1 MNAVEIDFGKNAHTG
16 SPVVWDSVRAINAH
30 MAVFGDTGMGKT
42 HTLRKMVQEMQATG
56 HPRLRFHVFD
66 AHGDVAIPGES
77 AVVFH
82 ESADFGFNPL
92 ELNPD
97 PEFGGVRKRIQS
109 LIAAIN
115 RTSVRLGPRQERA
128 LTKLLSGLY
137 RREGFIADDASTWPA
152 DPHAGKTYPTLHDA
166 ITYGR
171 ERLKALHLGSNERA
185 VRALEEVGRLAK
197 LVRARSSSLARSDEE
212 DTARLERELEA
223 LKAKAVDAYR
233 DAVLTIH
240 TGDELDD
247 ALEMDG
253 QKETLESVVDRL
265 ENLYQI
271 GIYRSTPPPLD
282 PRARVWRYIIK
293 SLSKDEKKLFTLTRL
308 ETIFTRAVQRGEQR
322 EVVDCIVIDEAH
334 LYQDK
339 EDDYIVN
346 RMAREARKFGVSM
359 LFASQSPNDFADV
372 LLSSLG
378 TKIVLG
384 LDPNSW
390 PVATRK
396 LGIKDAQLKSI
407 VPQRRILVQMK
418 GVGQLGSATSLV
430 AI

>member
-1 MNAVEIDFGKNAHTG
+1 MSVEIDFGRNAHTG
-16 SPVVWDSVRAINAH
+16 APVVWHSSGAVNAH

-42 HTLRKMVQEMQATG
+42 HTLRKIVAAMQASG

-66 AHGDVAIPGES
+66 AHGDVEIPGES

-109 LIAAIN
+109 LIGAIN

-128 LTKLLSGLY
+128 LTKLLTGLY
-137 RREGFIADDASTWPA
+137 KREGFVSDDASTWAA
-152 DPHAGKTYPTLHDA
+152 DPQRGKQYPTLPDA
-166 ITYGR
+166 IDYGR
-171 ERLKALHLGSNERA
+171 ERLKAFHIGSDQRA
-185 VRALEEVGRLAK
+185 VRLLDEVNRLARQ
-197 LVRARSSSLARSDEE
+197 LRARTAALGRGNDD
-212 DTARLERELEA
+212 DTTKLERDLETA
-223 LKAKAVDAYR
+223 KAKAIDAYR
-233 DAVLTIH
+233 DAVLSIQS
-240 TGDELDD
+240 GEELDD
-247 ALEMDG
+247 SLDMDG

-322 EVVDCIVIDEAH
+322 NVVDCIVIDEAH

-346 RMAREARKFGVSM
+346 RMAREARKFGVAM
-359 LFASQSPNDFADV
+359 LFASQSPTDFADV

-378 TKIVLG
+378 TKVILG
-384 LDPNSW
+384 LDPNFW
-390 PVATRK
+390 PAAVRK
-396 LGIKDAQLKSI
+396 LGLTESQLKSI
-407 VPQRRILVQMK
+407 VPHRRILVQMK
-418 GVGQLGSATSLV
+418 GIGQLGSATNLV
-430 AI
+430 AV